1 MIRRNYIVTL
11 IDGDYAVLEDGNKES
26 IRIARELFLNTKN
39 N

>member
-11 IDGDYAVLEDGNKES
+11 IDGDYAVLEDENKES